1 MLVHEENERKDDDQ
15 SGVGGR
21 DQKQVA
27 RKTERDGGRERE
39 SCCYCRKRDRIVKD
53 NVRGHRIATE
63 ESTTRS

>member
-39 SCCYCRKRDRIVKD
+39 RVVVVVERE
-53 NVRGHRIATE
+53 TE
-63 ESTTRS
+63 